1 MAGRNPRRAFGSVRR
16 LPSGRWQARYYDLQ
30 GRPHTGPTTFATKG
44 DANRYLATVEADL
57 TRGAWSNPRLGR
69 TTFRGWAERWLQ
81 TTTNLRPTTRN
92 LYGYL
97 LGRFLLPTF
106 GELPLARID
115 VMAVRTWLAEL
126 HDADQVS
133 ATTIAKAYRLL
144 GRILGA
150 AVEAGYLPASPC
162 VIKGAGVEHAPEM
175 QAATPQQ
182 VRALAD
188 AVPARYR
195 AMILVA
201 AYGGLRWGELVG
213 LRVRHVDLLHG
224 TVRVAEQIT
233 EVNGAF
239 VVGPPKSEAGTRTV
253 TLPAVAVVALADHL
267 DRHPGAGT
275 DGLVFP
281 AADGDG
287 YLRRSNFRRRV
298 WLPAT
303 KAAGVPGLR
312 FHDLR
317 HTAATFAAATGAT
330 TRELM
335 ERIGHSS
342 PAAALRYQHVMKD
355 RDKAIA
361 AALDRLAQAADIL
374 TDNDNTAD
382 RSGTQMARRQRK
394 RTA

>member
-1 MAGRNPRRAFGSVRR
+1 MSGSPVA
-16 LPSGRWQARYYDLQ
+16 S
-30 GRPHTGPTTFATKG
+30 
-44 DANRYLATVEADL
+44 EA
-57 TRGAWSNPRLGR
+57 P
-69 TTFRGWAERWLQ
+69 GW
-81 TTTNLRPTTRN
+81 N
-92 LYGYL
+92 Y
-97 LGRFLLPTF
+97 
-106 GELPLARID
+106 
-115 VMAVRTWLAEL
+115 V
-126 HDADQVS
+126 
-133 ATTIAKAYRLL
+133 LL

-162 VIKGAGVEHAPEM
+162 VIKGAGVERAPEM
-175 QAATPQQ
+175 QVATPRQ
-182 VRALAD
+182 VRALAE

-224 TVRVAEQIT
+224 TVRVAEQIA

-239 VVGPPKSEAGTRTV
+239 VVGPPKSQAGIRTV
-253 TLPAVAVVALADHL
+253 TLPAIAVAALADHL
-267 DRHPGAGT
+267 DRHPGAGA

-281 AADGDG
+281 AADGG
-287 YLRRSNFRRRV
+287 YLRRSNFRRRI

-303 KAAGVPGLR
+303 SAAGVAGLR

-317 HTAATFAAATGAT
+317 HAAATFAAATGAT

-342 PAAALRYQHVMKD
+342 PSAALRYQHVMND
-355 RDKAIA
+355 RDMAIA
-361 AALDRLAQAADIL
+361 AALDRLAQA
-374 TDNDNTAD
+374 TDATDAN
-382 RSGTQMARRQRK
+382 GTQMARRRRK

>member
-30 GRPHTGPTTFATKG
+30 ARPHTGPATFATKT

-57 TRGAWSNPRLGR
+57 TRGAWNNPRLAK
-69 TTFRGWAERWLQ
+69 TTFGEWAERWQQ
-81 TTTNLRPTTRN
+81 TTTNLRPTTRS

-126 HDADQVS
+126 HDAGEVS

-175 QAATPQQ
+175 QVATVQQ
-182 VRALAD
+182 VRALAE

-224 TVRVAEQIT
+224 TVRVAEQIS
-233 EVNGAF
+233 EVNGTF

-253 TLPAVAVVALADHL
+253 TLPTVAVAALADHL
-267 DRHPGAGT
+267 DHHPGAGA

-281 AADGDG
+281 AADGG
-287 YLRRSNFRRRV
+287 YQRRSNFRRRI
-298 WLPAT
+298 WLPTT

-317 HTAATFAAATGAT
+317 HTAATLAAATGAT

-361 AALDRLAQAADIL
+361 AALDRLARAADTL
-374 TDNDNTAD
+374 SDNDNTAD

>member
-30 GRPHTGPTTFATKG
+30 GRPHTGPATFATKT

-57 TRGAWSNPRLGR
+57 TRGAWNNPRLGK
-69 TTFRGWAERWLQ
+69 TTFRAWVERWQQ
-81 TTTNLRPTTRN
+81 TTTNLRPTTCS

-126 HDADQVS
+126 HDAGEVS

-162 VIKGAGVEHAPEM
+162 VIKGAGVERAPEM
-175 QAATPQQ
+175 QVATVQQ

-224 TVRVAEQIT
+224 TVRIAEQIA
-233 EVNGAF
+233 EVNGTF
-239 VVGPPKSEAGTRTV
+239 MVGPPKSEAGARTV
-253 TLPAVAVVALADHL
+253 TLPTVAVAALVDHL
-267 DRHPGAGT
+267 DRHPGASA

-281 AADGDG
+281 AADGG
-287 YLRRSNFRRRV
+287 YQRRSNFRRRI

-303 KAAGVPGLR
+303 SAAGVAGLR
-312 FHDLR
+312 FHDLW

-361 AALDRLAQAADIL
+361 AALDRLARAADTL
-374 TDNDNTAD
+374 PDNDNTTD
-382 RSGTQMARRQRK
+382 RNGTQMARRRRK

>member
-57 TRGAWSNPRLGR
+57 TRGAWSNPRLGK
-69 TTFRGWAERWLQ
+69 TTFRGWVERWQQ
-81 TTTNLRPTTRN
+81 TTTNLRPTTRS

-106 GELPLARID
+106 GEVPLACID

-126 HDADQVS
+126 HDAGKVS

-144 GRILGA
+144 GRILGG

-162 VIKGAGVEHAPEM
+162 VIKGAGVERAPEM
-175 QAATPQQ
+175 QVATPGQ
-182 VRALAD
+182 VRALAE

-224 TVRVAEQIT
+224 TVRIAEQIA
-233 EVNGAF
+233 EVNGTF
-239 VVGPPKSEAGTRTV
+239 MVGPPKSEAGIRTV
-253 TLPAVAVVALADHL
+253 TLPTVAVAALADHL
-267 DRHPGAGT
+267 DRHPGAGA

-281 AADGDG
+281 AADGG
-287 YLRRSNFRRRV
+287 YQRRSNFRRRV

-361 AALDRLAQAADIL
+361 AALDRLAQAADTL

-382 RSGTQMARRQRK
+382 RSGTQMARRRPK